1 MVPYKKWRIPK
12 ISLKE
17 NKWRQHKIEFYGQG
31 TNKSQQMKQNVK
43 VLTITVFN
51 EKF

>member
-1 MVPYKKWRIPK
+1 MPK

-17 NKWRQHKIEFYGQG
+17 NKGRKHKIEFYGQG

-43 VLTITVFN
+43 VVTILVFN
-51 EKF
+51 KKF